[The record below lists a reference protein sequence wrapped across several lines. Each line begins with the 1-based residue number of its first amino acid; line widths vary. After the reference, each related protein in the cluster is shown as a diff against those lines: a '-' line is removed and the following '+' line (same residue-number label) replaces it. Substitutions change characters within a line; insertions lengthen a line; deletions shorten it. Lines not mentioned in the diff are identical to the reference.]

1 MKTPQVTRFTPVKL
15 YFFFITAT
23 KAILSQGRVK
33 GWELEPEGEKD
44 ISSAFTP
51 FLYRTKY
58 ILRQP
63 RGKSHCLV
71 KEMFR
76 YKRESCLS
84 LLYPSQSRTIS
95 PVLTH
100 PRLSTI
106 LLPRHLKIV
115 KSTHTNATD
124 DVHAHGVRLGSLDF
138 EESTLS

>member
-1 MKTPQVTRFTPVKL
+1 M
-15 YFFFITAT
+15 
-23 KAILSQGRVK
+23 K
-33 GWELEPEGEKD
+33 GWELESEGEKD

-58 ILRQP
+58 ILRETGRAEEATERQKSLP
-63 RGKSHCLV
+63 RERDV
-71 KEMFR
+71 QIFR

-124 DVHAHGVRLGSLDF
+124 GVHAHSVRLGSLDF
-138 EESTLS
+138 EESTLSCEEHG